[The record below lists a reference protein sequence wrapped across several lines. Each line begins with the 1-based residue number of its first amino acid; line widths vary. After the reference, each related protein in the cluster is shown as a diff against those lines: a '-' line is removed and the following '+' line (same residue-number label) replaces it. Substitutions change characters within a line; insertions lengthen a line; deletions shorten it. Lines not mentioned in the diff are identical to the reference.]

1 MIISKNHLRRFLK
14 KDFKDEELSSTL
26 YQLGHEKEIVK
37 DLIDIEITP
46 NRGDCLSLFG
56 LARDLNNFYELKK
69 DIDLYEKDLDILDFN
84 FSNHAKEDCPKISFL
99 LVEVEYLPTKYK
111 NYLEEY
117 FSELDI
123 KMLDYLKIDSVHPFV
138 T

>member
-14 KDFKDEELSSTL
+14 KDFNDEELSSTL
-26 YQLGHEKEIVK
+26 FQLGHENEIVK

-69 DIDLYEKDLDILDFN
+69 DI
-84 FSNHAKEDCPKISFL
+84 
-99 LVEVEYLPTKYK
+99 
-111 NYLEEY
+111 
-117 FSELDI
+117 
-123 KMLDYLKIDSVHPFV
+123 
-138 T
+138 